1 MECVGF
7 LEAADEAGGEGG
19 GVADV
24 GEGNGFH
31 GGMHV
36 AKRDGNEPAGNA
48 VAGRVDDVGVRTGA
62 AGDGF
67 VLDRD
72 FVFGCDLDEALHDEW
87 MVRSTVGNSGSFAE
101 FDEPIF
107 LHADAGG
114 VGGVG
119 DVEDNRNRGAD
130 AVGYHL
136 SASTADFF
144 LHGIRR
150 EGGRDRAFLCGSKLF
165 EDEGENE
172 SADAVV

>member
-1 MECVGF
+1 MEEIYSFKNASSPEHVEGVGF

-24 GEGNGFH
+24 GKGNGFNWR
-31 GGMHV
+31 MHIT
-36 AKRDGNEPAGNA
+36 KRDGNETARDA

-62 AGDGF
+62 ARDGF

-119 DVEDNRNRGAD
+119 DVEDNRD
-130 AVGYHL
+130 
-136 SASTADFF
+136 
-144 LHGIRR
+144 
-150 EGGRDRAFLCGSKLF
+150 
-165 EDEGENE
+165 
-172 SADAVV
+172 

>member
-1 MECVGF
+1 MDRINKMEEIYSFKNASSPEHVEGVGF

-24 GEGNGFH
+24 GKGNGFNWR
-31 GGMHV
+31 MHIT
-36 AKRDGNEPAGNA
+36 KRDGNETARDA

-67 VLDRD
+67 VLDRN
-72 FVFGCDLDEALHDEW
+72 FVFGSDLDEALHDEW
-87 MVRSTVGNSGSFAE
+87 MVRCTVGNSRPFAE

-119 DVEDNRNRGAD
+119 DVEDNRD
-130 AVGYHL
+130 
-136 SASTADFF
+136 
-144 LHGIRR
+144 
-150 EGGRDRAFLCGSKLF
+150 
-165 EDEGENE
+165 
-172 SADAVV
+172 